1 LKWNISNPSQDGPA
15 STRSQQF
22 GPATRVL
29 TYAFAPNS
37 LTIWVRDGEKVQAVQ
52 LVVSAHEVQRTAESL
67 IQECARPDSD
77 LSDLHSD
84 ARSLYQWLI
93 QPVRNWLSGS
103 GSLIVEPD
111 GVLGRIP
118 WAVLMDEN
126 STYLGAN
133 YHITVALSVAAT
145 DPSVEFPA
153 VSASQRM
160 LIVAAPAGPNSLQPP
175 PPGVLDEAMQVGAHF
190 NHPELLLGPAA
201 TVANVE
207 QELGRSTIFH
217 FAGHAASGRNGGA
230 LLLADGTL
238 RQESPGLAGRRLDHL
253 QLAVFSACATSR
265 PSEISDSW
273 SLASDFLQA
282 GARHVTASLWNV
294 DSIATEDFMDLFY
307 NSLLAGH
314 SPAEAIQSAANSFRA
329 ARLRRH
335 PYYWAAFA
343 TFGAE

>member
-1 LKWNISNPSQDGPA
+1 
-15 STRSQQF
+15 
-22 GPATRVL
+22 
-29 TYAFAPNS
+29 
-37 LTIWVRDGEKVQAVQ
+37 
-52 LVVSAHEVQRTAESL
+52 
-67 IQECARPDSD
+67 
-77 LSDLHSD
+77 
-84 ARSLYQWLI
+84 
-93 QPVRNWLSGS
+93 
-103 GSLIVEPD
+103 
-111 GVLGRIP
+111 
-118 WAVLMDEN
+118 MDEN

-190 NHPELLLGPAA
+190 NHPELLLGRAA

-253 QLAVFSACATSR
+253 QLAVFSACATSH

-335 PYYWAAFA
+335 PYYWAAFT